1 MDEKKADA
9 IGHTKR
15 MILNLLL
22 DGSKTA
28 GEIADKLQIQ
38 KSAIRI
44 HLESLHAEQTVRSYF
59 RIERL
64 GRPKK
69 VYELTESGREL
80 FPRKYDMI
88 LSLLI
93 QKIEEKEGHEY
104 VRDVIESIADNIA
117 NDIRDKIRK
126 SNVSNISNSLE
137 ILNVASNEIGFMS
150 SLHKEGDST
159 YSLISRNCVLYNVAL
174 SHQDAICNGLH
185 SRMIEKA
192 LDGKVN
198 PDVQLKECIALG
210 SSYSKHVISINNKKK
225 NRLKA

>member
-38 KSAIRI
+38 KSAVRI
-44 HLESLHAEQTVRSYF
+44 HLESLQAEQTVRSYF

-159 YSLISRNCVLYNVAL
+159 NSLISRNCVLYNVAL

-210 SSYSKHVISINNKKK
+210 SSYSKHVIAINKKK
-225 NRLKA
+225 DRLEA